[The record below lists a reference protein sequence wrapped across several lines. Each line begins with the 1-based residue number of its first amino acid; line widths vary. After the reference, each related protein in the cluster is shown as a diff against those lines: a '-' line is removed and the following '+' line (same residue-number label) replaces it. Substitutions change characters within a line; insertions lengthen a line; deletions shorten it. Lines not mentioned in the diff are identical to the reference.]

1 MNYKLDRHLLILKI
15 LCCTMT
21 SGDAN
26 WILDSYV
33 TDTLPLYIGLDIVSA
48 VIKVNQQRFS
58 HHNNKRFM
66 FWDATLC
73 DFPKFYNHSL
83 GNNQV
88 QSVDMIHVRDVIQ
101 HLTLKQGVAYFCNVF
116 KSGARVL
123 VATTFPNATANP
135 EISEGSY
142 YKNNLML
149 EPFSFPQGKCEPT
162 HPTVEPDDTCVYD
175 LKGDWVQK
183 FIRTKC

>member
-1 MNYKLDRHLLILKI
+1 
-15 LCCTMT
+15 MT

-66 FWDATLC
+66 FWDATLF

-88 QSVDMIHVRDVIQ
+88 QSVDMIHVRDAIQ
-101 HLTLKQGVAYFCNVF
+101 HLTLKL
-116 KSGARVL
+116 RL
-123 VATTFPNATANP
+123 
-135 EISEGSY
+135 I
-142 YKNNLML
+142 
-149 EPFSFPQGKCEPT
+149 
-162 HPTVEPDDTCVYD
+162 
-175 LKGDWVQK
+175 QK
-183 FIRTKC
+183 FPRAVIIKTI